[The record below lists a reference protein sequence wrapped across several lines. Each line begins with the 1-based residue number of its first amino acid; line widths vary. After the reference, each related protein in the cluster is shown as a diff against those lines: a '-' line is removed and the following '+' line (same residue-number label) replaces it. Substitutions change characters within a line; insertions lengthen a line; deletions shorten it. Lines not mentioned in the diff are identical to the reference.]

1 MLKKRIA
8 NLLRDKSG
16 GMFVDVILG
25 LMIIIIIT
33 AVMVAIFP
41 AFALAQELNQTAR
54 MAARVVEVTGC
65 VGDEAE
71 EVLYQSSNMVPDSVE
86 WEVDYHN
93 EIDRTIQLKNT
104 FTVILTKDV
113 PITIMQPTFGPPI
126 QITLTLRADASGV
139 SEVYW
144 K

>member
-1 MLKKRIA
+1 MNKKMKRFFG
-8 NLLRDKSG
+8 DKSG
-16 GMFVDVILG
+16 GMYVDVILG
-25 LMIIIIIT
+25 LMILIIIT
-33 AVMVAIFP
+33 AVMVTLFP
-41 AFALAQELNQTAR
+41 AFSLAQELNQTAR

-65 VGDEAE
+65 VDEEVE
-71 EVLYQSSNMVPDSVE
+71 EVLYNSSNMVPDSVE

-93 EIDRTIQLKNT
+93 EIDRTIQLKST

>member
-1 MLKKRIA
+1 MLTRIKA
-8 NLLRDKSG
+8 FFKDKYG
-16 GMFVDVILG
+16 GMYVDVILG

-33 AVMVAIFP
+33 AVMVTLFP
-41 AFALAQELNQTAR
+41 AFSLAQELNQTAR

-65 VGDEAE
+65 VGDEVE
-71 EVLYQSSNMVPDSVE
+71 EVLYSSSNMAPDSVE

-93 EIDRTIQLKNT
+93 EEDRTIQLKDT
-104 FTVILTKDV
+104 FALVLTKDV
-113 PITIMQPTFGPPI
+113 PITIMQPSFGPPI

>member
-8 NLLRDKSG
+8 NLFRDKSG
-16 GMFVDVILG
+16 GMYVDVILG
-25 LMIIIIIT
+25 LMILIIIT
-33 AVMVAIFP
+33 AVMVTLFP
-41 AFALAQELNQTAR
+41 AFTLAQELNQTAR

-65 VGDEAE
+65 VDEEVE
-71 EVLYQSSNMVPDSVE
+71 EVLYSSSNMVPDSVE

-93 EIDRTIQLKNT
+93 EIDRTIQLKDT
-104 FTVILTKDV
+104 FTVVLTKDV

>member
-1 MLKKRIA
+1 MKKRTKA
-8 NLLRDKSG
+8 FFKDKSG
-16 GMFVDVILG
+16 GMYVDVILG
-25 LMIIIIIT
+25 LMMIIIIT
-33 AVMVAIFP
+33 AVMVTIFP

-65 VGDEAE
+65 VGDEVD
-71 EVLYQSSNMVPDSVE
+71 EVLYSSSNMEPDNVA
-86 WEVDYHN
+86 WEVEYYN
-93 EIDRTIQLKNT
+93 ENEQTIQLKSP
-104 FTVILTKDV
+104 FTVVLTKDV
-113 PITIMQPTFGPPI
+113 PITIVQPTFGPPI

>member
-1 MLKKRIA
+1 MNKKMKRFFG
-8 NLLRDKSG
+8 DKSG
-16 GMFVDVILG
+16 GMYVDVILG
-25 LMIIIIIT
+25 LMILIIIT
-33 AVMVAIFP
+33 AVMVTLFP
-41 AFALAQELNQTAR
+41 AFSLAQELNQTAR

-65 VGDEAE
+65 VDEEVE
-71 EVLYQSSNMVPDSVE
+71 EVLYSSSNMVPDSVE
-86 WEVDYHN
+86 WVVDYHN
-93 EIDRTIQLKNT
+93 EIDRTIQLKDT
-104 FTVILTKDV
+104 FTVVLTKDV

>member
-8 NLLRDKSG
+8 NLFRDKSG
-16 GMFVDVILG
+16 GMYVDVILG
-25 LMIIIIIT
+25 LMILIIIT
-33 AVMVAIFP
+33 AVMVTLFP
-41 AFALAQELNQTAR
+41 AFSLAQELNQTAR

-65 VGDEAE
+65 VDEEVE
-71 EVLYQSSNMVPDSVE
+71 EVLYSSSNMVPDSVE

-93 EIDRTIQLKNT
+93 QIDRTIQLKDT
-104 FTVILTKDV
+104 FTVVLTKDV